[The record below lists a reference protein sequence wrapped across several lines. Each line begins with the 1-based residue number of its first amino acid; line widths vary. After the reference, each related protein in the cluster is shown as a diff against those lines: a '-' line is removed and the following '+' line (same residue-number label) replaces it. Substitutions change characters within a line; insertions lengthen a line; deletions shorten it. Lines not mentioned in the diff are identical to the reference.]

1 MRKSGESFGKP
12 CENANGPIVSVLSN
26 FLQHHSKVIDPQ
38 STIET
43 WAIKFNKPVETE
55 ATDESLERLLNCQQ
69 KVYVKAMRYQEKCW
83 NNRPLTDLK

>member
-1 MRKSGESFGKP
+1 MILEVMRKSGEFFGKP
-12 CENANGPIVSVLSN
+12 YENANGPIVSVLSN

-38 STIET
+38 STFET

-69 KVYVKAMRYQEKCW
+69 KV
-83 NNRPLTDLK
+83 